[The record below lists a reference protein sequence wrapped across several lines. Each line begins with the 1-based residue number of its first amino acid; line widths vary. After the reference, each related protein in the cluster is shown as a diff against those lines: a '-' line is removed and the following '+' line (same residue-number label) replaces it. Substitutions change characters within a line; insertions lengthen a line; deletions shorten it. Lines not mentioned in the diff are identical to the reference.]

1 MQLAQAKTLGVLNHH
16 QRGIGHVH
24 PHFNHGGADQQPHG
38 RVARLSVLSTLGK
51 LRHRRFFVRRRH
63 ARMQQAHLHGRLK
76 VSQCGLQ
83 FGMRGGGVGQVQG
96 LAFFYQRAH
105 PVHLATL
112 GKLGADTLDH
122 LGAAV
127 VRHHLGHD
135 GAAPGGQ
142 GVDGGHIQIGVIA
155 HGQGARNGGGRHHQQ
170 MGLLALAAR
179 AGFVAQGQP
188 LRHAKAVLLVN
199 DGQPQLVKLH
209 VVLNHR
215 VGAHHQM
222 GLA

>member
-1 MQLAQAKTLGVLNHH
+1 
-16 QRGIGHVH
+16 
-24 PHFNHGGADQQPHG
+24 
-38 RVARLSVLSTLGK
+38 
-51 LRHRRFFVRRRH
+51 
-63 ARMQQAHLHGRLK
+63 MQQSHLHGRLK
-76 VSQCGLQ
+76 VGQCSLQ
-83 FGMRGGGVGQVQG
+83 FGMCGGGIGQVQG
-96 LAFFYQRAH
+96 LAFFYKRAH
-105 PVHLATL
+105 PIHLPTL
-112 GKLGADTLDH
+112 SKLGANALNH
-122 LGAAV
+122 LGPAV
-127 VRHHLGHD
+127 VGNHLGHD

-142 GVDGGHIQIGVIA
+142 SVDGGHIQIGVIA
-155 HGQGARNGGGRHHQQ
+155 HGQSARNGGGRHHQQ

-199 DGQPQLVKLH
+199 DGQPQLLKLH